1 MEWTIDRIH
10 NYHQLTYPEIT
21 TRSRKLNSFTLYYSN
36 AKFEVNQFTPMQR
49 NHWRRENSPQSAPNV
64 HQLPNDCIIILNRR
78 RNRETNSHVLQ
89 SVYVILRRKYNEFS
103 NETVMAWKN
112 RARHLNQRDPYVH
125 VPMDHR
131 VEEIATVQV
140 QLQVLRTSWSNM
152 ERLLHLKLCRSNRNN
167 NATHQNNSKVYIS
180 LPHKIRLKRQVLI
193 KMNMNLSLMYYL
205 FGMDLQDRFNASER
219 RYDPARK
226 KIKVKIYHIKSL
238 RRIDEILCTDTSDS
252 MARSY
257 SCKTVVQRWHY
268 YAAKVYLCDNES
280 NKEVIGYVIDE
291 LDNGIL
297 IVHYQN
303 SSDEIKRVD
312 IQSPIWNDETKQYTY
327 PDRMEESRFKL
338 TLFEPII
345 FRFNIL
351 DVHNNFWFFANR
363 YTTVKI
369 SNDIVLN
376 ADKFDINY
384 CS

>member
-1 MEWTIDRIH
+1 
-10 NYHQLTYPEIT
+10 
-21 TRSRKLNSFTLYYSN
+21 
-36 AKFEVNQFTPMQR
+36 
-49 NHWRRENSPQSAPNV
+49 
-64 HQLPNDCIIILNRR
+64 
-78 RNRETNSHVLQ
+78 
-89 SVYVILRRKYNEFS
+89 
-103 NETVMAWKN
+103 
-112 RARHLNQRDPYVH
+112 
-125 VPMDHR
+125 
-131 VEEIATVQV
+131 
-140 QLQVLRTSWSNM
+140 
-152 ERLLHLKLCRSNRNN
+152 
-167 NATHQNNSKVYIS
+167 
-180 LPHKIRLKRQVLI
+180 
-193 KMNMNLSLMYYL
+193 
-205 FGMDLQDRFNASER
+205 
-219 RYDPARK
+219 
-226 KIKVKIYHIKSL
+226 
-238 RRIDEILCTDTSDS
+238 

-369 SNDIVLN
+369 SNNIVLN